1 MNLDYENNSSEPDFD
16 SIKSFS
22 DSTEERIRLYN
33 ENKSP
38 PILSP
43 PRDTTSYNWRKPI
56 DLSELLKQ
64 KPSSMVGNIIKNYL

>member
-43 PRDTTSYNWRKPI
+43 PRDQPFNWSHPI
-56 DLSELLKQ
+56 DLSALLKQ